1 MCLELHIGT
10 KPFSQ
15 YQRKRPYIEKSYLL
29 KQVVDVL
36 VHLVALI
43 LGLVA
48 AYLMLALALIQF
60 EDYGA
65 TQRKPSVCN
74 SPGHHEL
81 KCPLTLCS
89 GDCTLWHPSIIWLP
103 AMTWSICRDCQS
115 HGMDCPKTWQ
125 FDTLNLVNYF
135 RSNWVIFFRPVRPM

>member
-29 KQVVDVL
+29 KQVVNVL

-43 LGLVA
+43 LALVA

-74 SPGHHEL
+74 SPGHH
-81 KCPLTLCS
+81 
-89 GDCTLWHPSIIWLP
+89 
-103 AMTWSICRDCQS
+103 
-115 HGMDCPKTWQ
+115 
-125 FDTLNLVNYF
+125 
-135 RSNWVIFFRPVRPM
+135 